1 MRSGFRALASSPSW
15 FGTLSALPMTTSNM
29 KTFLV
34 IGGILLAVVPH
45 LPILAIVCIVAGI
58 VCPQPEDFPD
68 CC

>member
-1 MRSGFRALASSPSW
+1 
-15 FGTLSALPMTTSNM
+15 M